1 MTHFISQADLEKLN
15 ETELR
20 WMLRDAFNKLAAQKK
35 SSPECEDAAASI
47 EAIQKA
53 LRGKANT
60 PKP

>member
-1 MTHFISQADLEKLN
+1 MTHFKTQADLEHLN

-20 WMLRDAFNKLAAQKK
+20 WMLRDAFNKLAAQ
-35 SSPECEDAAASI
+35 SSPERDAALASI

-53 LRGKANT
+53 LRRKANT

>member
-1 MTHFISQADLEKLN
+1 MTHLKTQADLERLN

-20 WMLRDAFNKLAAQKK
+20 WMLRDAFNRLAAP
-35 SSPECEDAAASI
+35 SSPERDKALASI

-53 LRGKANT
+53 LRRKANT